1 MGRAKSSSG
10 AMRYAS
16 YLLCGT
22 SLVWSAEFVIFRMSK
37 SIKRALCKSGVGVIL
52 VVSLWCLQLPWPI
65 DVGVW
70 LLALVIAAA
79 ASLTNLSLLTLG
91 VSGGVIV
98 SYVFLSYTSTSYR
111 QFYREHEM
119 FATTAEVYRARVRET
134 IAQPHGDLV
143 AIDPTLPTELWEPRN
158 VEFVTDS
165 LGYRNRQ
172 DYAGE
177 PNILLGDSFLVGNGV
192 TQAETLPEVL
202 RTKFQIPVYSM
213 GYPQDPVDY
222 ERRAAW
228 AIKEFKV
235 PVNFSF
241 FFFEGNDFYS
251 PSDRGRPMESFEKR
265 YDDLRLRLIRGI
277 LGESM
282 APTTMY
288 KFIHQAERRLGRR
301 TSRWTT
307 IGQSA
312 TLAMAHLNAHTDA
325 ATVSNPEIK
334 LAVLPQVW
342 ERTSCAFFIP
352 TKARVYPESVP
363 DVAEKISEPAPA
375 FVRLR
380 DTLEPLGVRVID
392 LTVPMLIEKRRAREQ
407 GQLLFWRDDT
417 HWNGHGISAVGATVA
432 DCLITTRR
440 PSSLVEQQKIEAIPG
455 Q

>member
-1 MGRAKSSSG
+1 MI
-10 AMRYAS
+10 YP
-16 YLLCGT
+16 L
-22 SLVWSAEFVIFRMSK
+22 SK
-37 SIKRALCKSGVGVIL
+37 SIKLALCKSGVGAIL
-52 VVSLWCLQLPWPI
+52 VASLWFLQLPWPV
-65 DVGVW
+65 DVGLG
-70 LLALVIAAA
+70 LLALIITAA
-79 ASLTNLSLLTLG
+79 ASLINLSLLTLG

-98 SYVFLSYTSTSYR
+98 SYVFLSYTAASYR

-119 FATTAEVYRARVRET
+119 FSTPAEVYRALVRET

-165 LGYRNRQ
+165 LGYRNRR

-213 GYPQDPVDY
+213 GYPHDPVDY
-222 ERRAAW
+222 EKRAAW
-228 AIKEFKV
+228 AMKEFTV
-235 PVNFSF
+235 SVNFSF
-241 FFFEGNDFYS
+241 FFFEGNDFYD
-251 PSDRGRPMESFEKR
+251 PSDQGRRTESFAKR
-265 YDDLRLRLIRGI
+265 YEDLRLSLLRGI
-277 LGESM
+277 FGESM

-312 TLAMAHLNAHTDA
+312 TLAMAHLNSHTDA

-334 LAVLPQVW
+334 LGLLPQVW

-352 TKARVYPESVP
+352 TKARLYPESVP
-363 DVAEKISEPAPA
+363 DLAKKMSGPAPA

-392 LTVPMLIEKRRAREQ
+392 LTVPMLMEKRRAQEQ

-417 HWNGHGISAVGATVA
+417 HWNSHGISAVGATVA
-432 DCLITTRR
+432 DCLTTAHR
-440 PSSLVEQQKIEAIPG
+440 PSFFAKQQKTEASPCR
-455 Q
+455 